1 MCYPTDPLLYPSL
14 TKRRKT
20 ENITLDTNFNIRLF
34 NTTDTSQVMA
44 INRSCLP
51 ENYNQAFYLMLYYR
65 FPKTFIVAS
74 ASDTVVGYIMCRIE
88 TGNSFLRRLRI
99 TKKGHIISIA
109 VLSENRQLGIGY
121 ALIQEAMKNMTFYK
135 ANECYLEVR
144 TTNTKAVNLY
154 QKMGFRISQTVR
166 RYYADGE
173 SAHIMVR
180 KLQFNSGFE

>member
-1 MCYPTDPLLYPSL
+1 LFYPTDPLLYPSL
-14 TKRRKT
+14 KKRRKT

-88 TGNSFLRRLRI
+88 LGLSEMQRFNLI
-99 TKKGHIISIA
+99 KKGHVVSLA
-109 VLSENRQLGIGY
+109 VLPEYRGKGLGKGLVSNALKGMLGY
-121 ALIQEAMKNMTFYK
+121 GAKES
-135 ANECYLEVR
+135 YLEVR
-144 TTNTKAVNLY
+144 LSNLAAIRLY
-154 QKMGFRISQTVR
+154 EKLNFNVVR
-166 RYYADGE
+166 TRRSYYKDGE
-173 SAHIMVR
+173 DAFVMAR
-180 KLQFNSGFE
+180 KVP